1 MTLNN
6 IQLNSSHL
14 TDMYRNSLVDMKMT
28 QEEGKFFSDQA
39 SINKEV
45 RKPDSF
51 SDRVAADSSRAE
63 WKYLGEYKKNILLI
77 VRYADATYLPD
88 EQLNFL
94 TSILGACKLNLGD
107 VAIVNLVNVPSAFYK
122 TVQERFKSTAIILFG
137 LTPQEFEMPVNFPE
151 FQVQAFNNCS
161 FLHTPGLEALE
172 TDKILKSKL
181 WVCLRRMFDLP

>member
-1 MTLNN
+1 MALNN

>member
-1 MTLNN
+1 
-6 IQLNSSHL
+6 
-14 TDMYRNSLVDMKMT
+14 MYRNSLVDMKMT